1 MSQVNIPLETL
12 PYVNVH
18 LRNTQRPNINNA
30 DQVEIL
36 VQFSLK
42 SELRG

>member
-1 MSQVNIPLETL
+1 MDQVNISLET
-12 PYVNVH
+12 NVH

-30 DQVEIL
+30 DQVETL
-36 VQFSLK
+36 VQFSPE